1 MSSRRQDVT
10 LCGPKCRLSVTPG
23 TGWNQPGREGPSP
36 PCKRSSTE
44 PSCLRI
50 AQGEGGVLPGQTQPL
65 IVLLSNVTAAVL
77 ASALPVRVA
86 AASIVTDAPAIMFPT
101 KALPP
106 PIVAELPTCQ

>member
-1 MSSRRQDVT
+1 MSHYAEQNVDFLSRREPVGVSPQ
-10 LCGPKCRLSVTPG
+10 G
-23 TGWNQPGREGPSP
+23 GPSP